1 MHPYGTTGRKTAFR
15 RHRHRGGR
23 SGHDGRGHGGAQR
36 QARAADRKDGEVG
49 PQGPHH
55 RQGTMQRHQRASGR
69 GIRRSG
75 AHQRRIFQG
84 RVLGVQQ
91 PGGDQ
96 VFRTRGCETQYRTR
110 RPGLSAERQGMGH
123 RQRTAG
129 VLRRKRRQD
138 HLQYACYGDSDPR
151 GPGLRCEIHQQARF
165 RTQGGVRAGDPRHG
179 RRLLSRDRIDG
190 RRLRVRRRPGTYDRA
205 AASFADAARDRA
217 CPEPVPRQSPA
228 AQCEGGALRR
238 RRTRARGVRRDRV
251 LRPGHRG
258 RRGAAHEPRCGGCA
272 DRRQAREA
280 GPRPETRAYGGGA
293 ARTHCP

>member
-1 MHPYGTTGRKTAFR
+1 MHPYGTIGRKTAFR
-15 RHRHRGGR
+15 RDRHRGGR
-23 SGHDGRGHGGAQR
+23 CGHDGRGYGGAQR

-96 VFRTRGCETQYRTR
+96 VFRTRRRETRHRTR
-110 RPGLSAERQGMGH
+110 RPGLSAERQGVGH
-123 RQRTAG
+123 RQRPAG

-151 GPGLRCEIHQQARF
+151 GPGLRCEIHQPARF

-190 RRLRVRRRPGTYDRA
+190 RRLCLRRRPGSYDRA
-205 AASFADAARDRA
+205 AASVADAALVVARPD
-217 CPEPVPRQSPA
+217 EIPRQGAA
-228 AQCEGGALRR
+228 AQ
-238 RRTRARGVRRDRV
+238 RARDALCR
-251 LRPGHRG
+251 
-258 RRGAAHEPRCGGCA
+258 
-272 DRRQAREA
+272 
-280 GPRPETRAYGGGA
+280 
-293 ARTHCP
+293 